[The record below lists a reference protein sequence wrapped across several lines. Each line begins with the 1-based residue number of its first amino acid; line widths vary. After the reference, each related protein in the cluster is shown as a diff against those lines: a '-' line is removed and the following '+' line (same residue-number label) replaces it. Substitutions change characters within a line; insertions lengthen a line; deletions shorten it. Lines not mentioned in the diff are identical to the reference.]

1 VAKWQKFDTRSG
13 KPSGKIKWQTL
24 HTLKSPYKLRYMMVQ
39 KPAVWQFATSFWQI
53 FAKDLA
59 L

>member
-1 VAKWQKFDTRSG
+1 MWQKFDTLSG

-24 HTLKSPYKLRYMMVQ
+24 HTLERPYKLRYMMVQ